1 MRLSVPYMF
10 LQPVI
15 SCSQAK
21 DSFCRMG
28 LFASCFKG
36 ATVLVSLHFQR
47 EWITTDMAIKF
58 EYYHEGLEEV
68 PKLSVDGTVPN
79 SVHFSHWQ
87 GNETPAAVKADTSTE
102 IALNLVGSPEWSELT
117 RGIELVT
124 NNHFDTDGVLS
135 VWTMLTGARALDLR
149 GQLIAAAEAG
159 DFSEFTNENAV
170 RASIVIQGSDQPV
183 PEEGPGSPLARYLAG
198 EAVSDEARAYALV
211 LPEVER
217 VLTRTDDYELL
228 WRGAWERIAA
238 ALESFA
244 RGASRVEEDEE
255 TGLSVVV
262 LAPELFGPAG
272 FSPTRHGAPY
282 TAISRYAR
290 GQVYLIAAPMSDGR
304 WSYRADYPYYS
315 WAETVVRPR
324 ITRRDFAPL
333 VAHLN
338 ELESNKEGRW
348 QLDRSELASAFKF
361 VDRSGR
367 LSGSGL
373 APERVAEATRAVL
386 RGDTESVSVGA

>member
-1 MRLSVPYMF
+1 
-10 LQPVI
+10 
-15 SCSQAK
+15 
-21 DSFCRMG
+21 
-28 LFASCFKG
+28 
-36 ATVLVSLHFQR
+36 
-47 EWITTDMAIKF
+47 MAMKF

-102 IALNLVGSPEWSELT
+102 IALNLVGSPDWRELT

-135 VWTMLTGARALDLR
+135 VWTMLTGARALDLH
-149 GQLIAAAEAG
+149 GQLVAAAEAG
-159 DFSEFTNENAV
+159 DFSEFTNEDAV

-183 PEEGPGSPLARYLAG
+183 PDEGPGSPLARHLAG

-217 VLTRTDDYELL
+217 VITRTDDYEPL

-272 FSPTRHGAPY
+272 FNPTRHGAPY
-282 TAISRYAR
+282 TAISHYAR
-290 GQVYLIAAPMSDGR
+290 GQVYLNAEPMRDDRG
-304 WSYRADYPYYS
+304 SYRADYPYYS

-324 ITRRDFAPL
+324 IARRDFAPL

-338 ELESNKEGRW
+338 ELESNKGGRW

-367 LSGSGL
+367 LGDSGL
-373 APERVAEATRAVL
+373 APERVAEVMRAAL
-386 RGDTESVSVGA
+386 RGATESVSVGA